1 MKSSLK
7 HPKQKKTGS
16 WTGSWLVRLVLGIVL
31 LTGVCAGGLVYWAQ
45 APIVTEGKPIEF
57 TVKPGSGAQAVAAQL
72 SSAGAPMS
80 PMLFTVMARVT
91 GNGSKLKAGP
101 YELKPGVSPWK
112 LLGKIV
118 RGEIAQDAVTII
130 EGWTF
135 KQMRQAL
142 NAHPTLKHDT
152 ATMSDAQLLEKIG
165 VKDFRH
171 PEGLFFPDT
180 YMFAK
185 GASDLLVFKQAHSNL
200 TKRLNELWEKRDAS
214 LPYKSAYDALIMAS
228 IVEKETGKKSERGLI
243 ASVFVNRLHKG
254 MLLQTDPTVIYGIGE
269 SFDGNIR
276 RRDLKKDTPYNT
288 YTRKGLPPTPIAL
301 PGMQSLTAA
310 FNPEKSDALYFVAR
324 GDGSSQFSTNLRDHN
339 NAVIQYQLKGR
350 AKKESN

>member
-1 MKSSLK
+1 MKSSSK
-7 HPKQKKTGS
+7 HPKQKKS
-16 WTGSWLVRLVLGIVL
+16 ASLVTRLVLIMVL
-31 LTGVCAGGLVYWAQ
+31 LVGACAGGMVYWAQ
-45 APIVTEGKPIEF
+45 SPVMPEGKPIEF
-57 TVKPGSGAQAVAAQL
+57 TVKSGSGAQAVAQQL
-72 SSAGAPMS
+72 SNAGAPMNAT
-80 PMLFTVMARVT
+80 LFTAMVRVT

-118 RGEIAQDAVTII
+118 RGEIAQDAVTVI

-152 ATMSDAQLLEKIG
+152 IQLTDAQLLQKIG
-165 VKDFRH
+165 VKDYKH

-185 GASDLLVFKQAHSNL
+185 GSSDLLVFKQAHANL
-200 TKRLNELWEKRDAS
+200 TKRLNELWEKRDSA
-214 LPYKSAYDALIMAS
+214 LPYKLQYDALIMAS
-228 IVEKETGKKSERGLI
+228 IIEKETGKKSERGMI

-254 MLLQTDPTVIYGIGE
+254 MLLQTDPTVIYGIGDK
-269 SFDGNIR
+269 FDGNIR
-276 RRDLKKDTPYNT
+276 KRDLKKDTPYNT

-301 PGMQSLTAA
+301 SGMQSLTAA

-350 AKKESN
+350 VKKESK